1 MLLDDVF
8 CIFMLERCQTQ
19 SQPPQMLYE
28 SGEREGSRLDRG
40 RGRVPSTPTPEGLF
54 SRVRSRRELPL
65 WSDGPQ

>member
-40 RGRVPSTPTPEGLF
+40 RG
-54 SRVRSRRELPL
+54 
-65 WSDGPQ
+65 